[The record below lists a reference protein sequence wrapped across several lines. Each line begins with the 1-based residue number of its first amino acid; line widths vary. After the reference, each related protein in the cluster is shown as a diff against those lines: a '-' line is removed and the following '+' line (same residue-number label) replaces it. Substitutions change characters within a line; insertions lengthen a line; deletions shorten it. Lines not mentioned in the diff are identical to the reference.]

1 MRLSLAAMFAELVLP
16 VAWEVKEGGVLCL
29 DVCLGLAGLCFLV
42 SVVTD
47 NYSQVDKLWSIT
59 PWLYVWLLVAV
70 CGVKNQRLML
80 MAIASLVWG
89 MRLTL
94 NFARRGGYVWPK
106 VWEGEVRVIVDIAVF
121 SAVAAATVRR
131 LPP

>member
-1 MRLSLAAMFAELVLP
+1 MLVDHVLP
-16 VAWEVKEGGVLCL
+16 AAWAVVPAGVLCL
-29 DVCLGLAGLCFLV
+29 DVCLALALGCFLV

-59 PWLYVWLLVAV
+59 PWLYVWLLVAN
-70 CGVKNQRLML
+70 GGLENQRLML

-106 VWEGEVRVIVDIAVF
+106 VWEGEVGCARG
-121 SAVAAATVRR
+121 
-131 LPP
+131 